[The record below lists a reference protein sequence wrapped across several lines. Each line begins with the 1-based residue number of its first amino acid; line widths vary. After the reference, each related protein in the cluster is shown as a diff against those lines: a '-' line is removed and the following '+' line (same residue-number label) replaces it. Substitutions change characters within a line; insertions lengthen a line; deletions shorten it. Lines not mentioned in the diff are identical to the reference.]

1 MIVPPVPGATFGVP
15 PYGYG
20 FDSRILTRSL
30 ALIDRGIWGG
40 LKPVRLKRW
49 LKNFET
55 DEERYLAACVLDALI
70 YRSDDQTTAL
80 LLHLFQHSLI
90 DLTRRTPTA
99 LGPIE
104 DWLSTLRASR
114 SGIRLV
120 AAVKQSDPPHKSAH
134 LISRLMK
141 RQLSVRPQWIAKP
154 WELRQHMLTGAK
166 VLVFIDDF
174 LGSGKQF
181 EELLKQERLE
191 WLFSVA
197 TVIYAPFVAHVEGI
211 AYLEKI
217 YPLLRISAAEVL
229 DQKHQLFHPSC
240 SSFRDDRNSPEGA
253 EAFYYEFLIRKGIPL
268 SSADRLGFGGLG
280 LTYVFEH
287 AVPDN
292 NLPILWWPGNGNW
305 APLFDR

>member
-1 MIVPPVPGATFGVP
+1 MTVPPVPHVAFAVP

-55 DEERYLAACVLDALI
+55 EEEKYLAACVLDALI

-80 LLHLFQHSLI
+80 LLHLFQHSLV
-90 DLTRRTPTA
+90 DLTRRTPTVV
-99 LGPIE
+99 GPVQ
-104 DWLSTLRASR
+104 DWLSILRSPTSA
-114 SGIRLV
+114 IRLV

-141 RQLSVRPQWIAKP
+141 RQLNVRQQWIAKP
-154 WELRQHMLTGAK
+154 WELRQHLLTGAK

-181 EELLKQERLE
+181 EELLRQERLE
-191 WLFSVA
+191 WIFTAA
-197 TVIYAPFVAHVEGI
+197 TVIYAPFVAHVDGI
-211 AYLEKI
+211 AYLERA
-217 YPLLRISAAEVL
+217 YPLLRIAAAEVL
-229 DQKHQLFHPSC
+229 SEKHQLFHPSC
-240 SSFRDDRNSPEGA
+240 SSFNDGLNSHASA
-253 EAFYYEFLIRKGIPL
+253 EAFYYDFLIRKGIPL
-268 SSADRLGFGGLG
+268 SSTDRLGFGGLG
-280 LTYVFEH
+280 LTYAFEH

-292 NLPILWWPGNGNW
+292 NLPILWWPGSGAW